1 MPENPIATPVRLAAP
16 PSYFWLKER
25 IDAYLA
31 LVGLML
37 TGPLM
42 LLIAWL
48 IRRDSPGPA
57 FFRQTRAGHLGK
69 PFTLLKFRTMRT
81 DADPY
86 GDSPEDGRDPR
97 LTRIGRWLR
106 ELSLDELP
114 QLICVLRGDMAL
126 VGPRPLYVQQMA
138 EWNAR
143 QRGRLLVKPGLT
155 GLAQIN
161 GRGALTIEEKLE
173 WDVRYVET
181 ASLRHDLGI
190 IWHTLLHVIR
200 RSGIYEVQYSQ
211 TRKHRSTDSPGRATA
226 PPGP

>member
-1 MPENPIATPVRLAAP
+1 MRVMRKYPIATPVRLTAP
-16 PSYFWLKER
+16 RSYFWLKER
-25 IDAYLA
+25 IDTYLA
-31 LVGLML
+31 LVGLLL
-37 TGPLM
+37 TGLPM

-57 FFRQTRAGHLGK
+57 LFRQTRAGRFGE

-97 LTRIGRWLR
+97 LTRIGRVLR

-114 QLICVLRGDMAL
+114 QLLCVLRGDMAL

-138 EWNAR
+138 EWNPR
-143 QRGRLLVKPGLT
+143 QRARLLVKPGLT

-181 ASLRHDLGI
+181 ASLRHDVGI
-190 IWHTLLHVIR
+190 LWRTLVQVFKR
-200 RSGIYEVQYSQ
+200 TGIYEVQYSR
-211 TRKHRSTDSPGRATA
+211 TRKHRSAGA
-226 PPGP
+226 